1 MAWQLRGFGD
11 CFDDW
16 AAGKSDQERIRL
28 LLGLLELADRPL
40 TELPGLRELGRSPM
54 HRWAVVDSTF
64 VFLQVYES
72 QGCFYVDDLQD
83 F

>member
-1 MAWQLRGFGD
+1 MAWRVREIGD

-16 AAGKSDQERIRL
+16 AAGKSDQERSRL
-28 LLGLLELADRPL
+28 LQGLLELANRPL
-40 TELPGLRELGRSPM
+40 TELPGIRALDQSPM

-64 VFLQVYES
+64 VFLRVYES

-83 F
+83 L